1 LINDVYLMNPLV
13 AFPRFNFFF
22 PSDIKGRKMSVGTMK
37 EPRSKYGGE
46 VKERWR
52 RGEGKVE
59 ELWRK
64 GVMVHS

>member
-1 LINDVYLMNPLV
+1 MNRLF
-13 AFPRFNFFF
+13 AFLHINFFF

-52 RGEGKVE
+52 KGGGTME
-59 ELWRK
+59 E
-64 GVMVHS
+64 GVMVYS